1 MVRNMLK
8 QEINVQHIKISD
20 LTEGHKNHTHYDGGG
35 HYKLIIV
42 SEDFIDISLIQRHK
56 KIYDILGD
64 MVKQEIHAISI
75 TAQTS
80 VEYNNS
86 MNR

>member
-1 MVRNMLK
+1 MLK

-80 VEYNNS
+80 VEYDNS